1 MTRLGRLNPKSSMVF
16 VCDVQERFRSVISHM
31 PYVIDTAR
39 RVVGSCERVLC
50 FVRLL
55 HAHTRVNCCVPQIRG
70 ADALHIPVVCT
81 EQVSYHGGDCIPDVQ
96 AMLAHKPFERSLDVR
111 RDCCAQLK

>member
-1 MTRLGRLNPKSSMVF
+1 MVF

-39 RVVGSCERVLC
+39 RVVGSCERVLYL
-50 FVRLL
+50 VRLL
-55 HAHTRVNCCVPQIRG
+55 HAHTRVNPYVPQIRG

-81 EQVSYHGGDCIPDVQ
+81 EQVSTMGVTAFQTCKPCWHTSCLS
-96 AMLAHKPFERSLDVR
+96 MLWM
-111 RDCCAQLK
+111 